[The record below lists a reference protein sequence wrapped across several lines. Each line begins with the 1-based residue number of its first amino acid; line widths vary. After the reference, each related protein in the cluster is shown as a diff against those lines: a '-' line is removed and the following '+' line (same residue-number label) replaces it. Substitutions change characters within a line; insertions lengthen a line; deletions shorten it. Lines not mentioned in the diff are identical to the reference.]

1 MFSILC
7 DGVDGVALEHPD
19 LLTVLY
25 MCSRL
30 PSVAMI
36 CILTLSSGGPCLMCD
51 ISQKSEVSRE
61 DES

>member
-1 MFSILC
+1 M
-7 DGVDGVALEHPD
+7 ALEHPD